1 MYEPTF
7 SANLTRDSLVFD
19 KTTRAEPH
27 VCPSSGSG
35 DVKDFLSYLALKR
48 RVSSSTQNQAFNAL
62 LFLFREVLER
72 ELGDLSK
79 TVRAKRG
86 QRLPVTL
93 SPEKVQELF
102 KHVNPVRNDRA
113 LAPPSIKNEHFLF
126 TYPS

>member
-1 MYEPTF
+1 M
-7 SANLTRDSLVFD
+7 DW
-19 KTTRAEPH
+19 AERFIEYTSH
-27 VCPSSGSG
+27 VKKKDVRTAGIGSG

-72 ELGDLSK
+72 ELGDRSK
-79 TVRAKRG
+79 TERAKRG

-93 SPEKVQELF
+93 SPEEVQEWF

-113 LAPPSIKNEHFLF
+113 LAPP
-126 TYPS
+126 